1 MCLSNFAPGW
11 FFHAYFS
18 PVGIHGKVLLFD
30 MSFGF
35 KNRLKVNQIY
45 IFMQMDGMVQA
56 TWFRQNYGTLS
67 KVTVEGDC
75 SHEIKRYLLFG
86 RKASAGASQQ
96 SRSGAENVH
105 GGAEK
110 RN

>member
-18 PVGIHGKVLLFD
+18 PVGVHGKVLLFD

-35 KNRLKVNQIY
+35 KNRLKGNQIY

-56 TWFRQNYGTLS
+56 T
-67 KVTVEGDC
+67 
-75 SHEIKRYLLFG
+75 
-86 RKASAGASQQ
+86 
-96 SRSGAENVH
+96 
-105 GGAEK
+105 
-110 RN
+110 